1 MFFYLVS
8 NKLRSFQRVYL
19 FRSLEWCSPP
29 FPWILKLFHVWFKS
43 RWFKPP
49 WSLRKTKFNVR
60 IINYLANRFFAYLL
74 TWSYQSKLE
83 WPSNCWFFGCQFFFI
98 VPLIIYFWFNML
110 IISNSNQII
119 CQLNWAIFCL
129 IVEQPKISNK
139 TVRDLALFKSIIWS
153 FSKRTIE

>member
-1 MFFYLVS
+1 MFINF
-8 NKLRSFQRVYL
+8 FH
-19 FRSLEWCSPP
+19 FFPGDTSLIKGPGAKFIWFGFKQVTFIPGGTSIPESRMDSLWCSPP

-43 RWFKPP
+43 LWFKPP

-110 IISNSNQII
+110 CYN
-119 CQLNWAIFCL
+119 L
-129 IVEQPKISNK
+129 IVCI
-139 TVRDLALFKSIIWS
+139 RLFASLIGTLS
-153 FSKRTIE
+153 VLL